1 MKRIGIIG
9 AMRVEV
15 ESLKMLCTDARS
27 MTLSGMEFTQGSL
40 FGQDVVLAVSG
51 VGKVSAAVC
60 TQAMILR
67 FAPDCIINTGVAGGI
82 GAGLRL
88 MDVVV
93 GTKVAQHDM
102 DTSALGEPV
111 GLISGLDRVF
121 MDCDEGLSSAIC
133 RAAELVGAA
142 PRRGLIVSGDQFI
155 ASVEQI
161 ARIHKNF
168 PEAMA
173 AEMEGASIGQVC
185 AMNGTPFAVIRAISD
200 GGDEGASMDFPEF
213 VRRSAERSIDI
224 LRAFLQAR

>member
-1 MKRIGIIG
+1 MKKIGIIG
-9 AMRVEV
+9 AMRVEA
-15 ESLKMLCTDARS
+15 ESLRMLCTQTRTTAV
-27 MTLSGMEFTQGSL
+27 SGIEFIEGSL

-67 FAPDCIINTGVAGGI
+67 FAPDCVINTGVAGGI

-111 GLISGLDRVF
+111 GLISGLDKVF
-121 MDCDEGLSSAIC
+121 MDCDEGLSTAIC
-133 RAAELVGAA
+133 RAAQAVGVA
-142 PRRGLIVSGDQFI
+142 PHRGLIVSGDQFI
-155 ASVEQI
+155 ASAEQI

-185 AMNGTPFAVIRAISD
+185 AMNGVPFAVIRAISD
-200 GGDEGASMDFPEF
+200 GGDEAASMNFPEF
-213 VRRSAERSIDI
+213 VKRSAERSIDI
-224 LRAFLQAR
+224 LRAFLQGK